1 MLKHPFTRSA
11 DVRPLLLKMARRL
24 GGDPELTDPAS
35 ALIACPGTHCTRVYP
50 SEPVSVLVWESERR
64 YDMNT
69 INAAMEG

>member
-1 MLKHPFTRSA
+1 
-11 DVRPLLLKMARRL
+11 MARRL